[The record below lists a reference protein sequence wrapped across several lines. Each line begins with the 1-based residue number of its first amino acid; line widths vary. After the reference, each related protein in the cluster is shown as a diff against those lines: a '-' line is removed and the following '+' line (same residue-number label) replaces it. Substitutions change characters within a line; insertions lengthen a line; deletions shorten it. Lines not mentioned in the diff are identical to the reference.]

1 VIKRTKTAKDNKMEI
16 PIIITLIFIVIIL
29 SITFTFFTRKNRKT
43 MEIELQN
50 SQKKFKDD
58 LQVFQNDLALFVK
71 RYAELEEKYSLVL
84 EVESYTKQLLDETLE
99 KVNNIKLESER
110 LIEINEDELEQLTV
124 DTKEVNVR
132 AIQKI
137 KEFQSKVEG
146 IENMAK
152 SDAERVIEF
161 AHKSAQKIV
170 NYAYEVKQ
178 KADSYDQGIRAMR
191 NTIAGYQDDFTALN
205 HSLLGDEY
213 TQKEI
218 RKLLRSTNSTV
229 KKNHRNAYADT
240 EIFTREELDMLMLL
254 AEK

>member
-1 VIKRTKTAKDNKMEI
+1 MEI

-205 HSLLGDEY
+205 HSLLGDKY